1 MDSIVHGVTKSR
13 TWLSAFHFHFSLA
26 FTGEGNG
33 NPLQCSCLENP
44 RDGRAWWAAVYGV
57 TKSRKQLSSSSSSA
71 FICTKVLST
80 LPSAPGPSTDRA
92 TSSLSSRS
100 LRVSY
105 KTNKFLPCY
114 CPPLKAWLGVL
125 LPTKT
130 SFTKDPILYLYC
142 RCLKM
147 QLKLA

>member
-1 MDSIVHGVTKSR
+1 MVHRRRQWHPTPVHLPGKSHGQR
-13 TWLSAFHFHFSLA
+13 SLVGCSPRGREELDTTERLYFHFSLA
-26 FTGEGNG
+26 FIGEGNG

-114 CPPLKAWLGVL
+114 CPPLKA
-125 LPTKT
+125 
-130 SFTKDPILYLYC
+130 
-142 RCLKM
+142 
-147 QLKLA
+147 